1 MFLNLINS
9 AAQEESG
16 QRLENGI
23 RTNLVQDIGQ
33 LLLQQK
39 QSAHDCP
46 RSQALSMKQRICR
59 IK

>member
-33 LLLQQK
+33 LLLQQ
-39 QSAHDCP
+39 SAHDCP
-46 RSQALSMKQRICR
+46 RSQALSMKQGICR